1 MASQVKQPTPKR
13 RRLKL
18 PKLGPKTNKP
28 YEAGDPRVSCTED
41 CRKGGRRADPA
52 RNVSSRPRFYS
63 R

>member
-13 RRLKL
+13 RRLK
-18 PKLGPKTNKP
+18 PKLGSKLNKP
-28 YEAGDPRVSCTED
+28 YEAGCPRVSCTED

-52 RNVSSRPRFYS
+52 RNVSSRPRFYF